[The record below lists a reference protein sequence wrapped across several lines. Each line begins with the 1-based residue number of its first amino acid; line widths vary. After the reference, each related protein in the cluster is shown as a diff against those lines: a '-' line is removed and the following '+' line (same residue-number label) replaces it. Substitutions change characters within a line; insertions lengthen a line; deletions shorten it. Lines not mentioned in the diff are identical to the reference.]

1 MNSVIKEHNELKTMK
16 PEMLAVSNML
26 STEDFGVFVK
36 TISGFFTNKINVISS
51 LFSKNG
57 DRANRTIE
65 KEYNVFVKDLL
76 AYKSV
81 VPKIISNVNYSNV
94 ERIQLPVAMG
104 IKQQLHVVTPILVNA
119 IEEINENL
127 LDLIETTD
135 TTIANI
141 LGDKDYR
148 TATRI
153 IKVDIRFYKFNRIL
167 EDAISELIDPKDLVD
182 VKPVYKIIGNISSI
196 NGIYNDIVSISANNT
211 FKHLK
216 QLEDSIAQIASRTN
230 FLYDYIKNDKE
241 GKLETSKVV
250 INRVSEL
257 LDLTADAVTSSV
269 TILHLYN
276 QVTAMTTNMLNE
288 LKKHA

>member
-1 MNSVIKEHNELKTMK
+1 MKKDTEMIIVKKTRDSNIEL
-16 PEMLAVSNML
+16 L
-26 STEDFGVFVK
+26 
-36 TISGFFTNKINVISS
+36 
-51 LFSKNG
+51 
-57 DRANRTIE
+57 
-65 KEYNVFVKDLL
+65 
-76 AYKSV
+76 
-81 VPKIISNVNYSNV
+81 
-94 ERIQLPVAMG
+94 RIVAMMM
-104 IKQQLHVVTPILVNA
+104 IIMHHLVYH
-119 IEEINENL
+119 
-127 LDLIETTD
+127 T
-135 TTIANI
+135 
-141 LGDKDYR
+141 G
-148 TATRI
+148 
-153 IKVDIRFYKFNRIL
+153 
-167 EDAISELIDPKDLVD
+167 
-182 VKPVYKIIGNISSI
+182 VYKIIGNISSI